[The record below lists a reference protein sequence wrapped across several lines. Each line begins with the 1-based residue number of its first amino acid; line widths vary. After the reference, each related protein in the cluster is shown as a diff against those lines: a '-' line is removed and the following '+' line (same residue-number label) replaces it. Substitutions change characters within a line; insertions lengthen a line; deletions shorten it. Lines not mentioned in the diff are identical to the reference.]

1 MLPVAGQN
9 FISKVSHFSYYQP
22 AKVSQLKTRNSQP
35 KISYLAPMQF
45 KEIVGQ
51 QAVKQRLLNTVKENR
66 VSHAQLFLG
75 PEGSG
80 SLALAVAYAQYLS
93 CEDKQADDSCGVCS
107 SCRKYEKYVHPD
119 LHFSYP
125 FFASDKND
133 TALSF
138 IEQWREALLAHPY
151 LSLDTWRGYLEAE
164 NKQANINIAECHQII
179 KKLSLKPFE
188 SAYKILILWL
198 PEYLDK
204 EGNTLLKIIEEPQ
217 PNTVFLL
224 VAQNQDQ
231 ILNTILSRTQLVKIP
246 ALGYNDVKAFL
257 ITEKEQP
264 SQTAEEVAYLSS
276 GNMAEA
282 LNMLQHETKSY
293 HEAFLDWLRKC
304 YSNKGLEMMKF
315 VEALAKYGREGQKN
329 FIRYG
334 ISYIREICLMLS
346 GADNLVHLPA
356 AEKETAKKMA
366 GVMTLDMAEA
376 IGEVLEKA
384 HYAVERNANP
394 KILFLDV
401 SLQIIKILHFKILLK
416 GNQYI

>member
-1 MLPVAGQN
+1 
-9 FISKVSHFSYYQP
+9 
-22 AKVSQLKTRNSQP
+22 
-35 KISYLAPMQF
+35 MQF
-45 KEIVGQ
+45 KDIVGQ
-51 QAVKQRLLNTVKENR
+51 QAVKQRLLNTVHENR

-93 CEDKQADDSCGVCS
+93 CEDRQADDSCGVCS
-107 SCRKYEKYVHPD
+107 SCRKYEKLVHPD

-138 IEQWREALLAHPY
+138 IEQWREALLTHPY
-151 LSLDTWRGYLEAE
+151 LSLDIWRGYLEAE

-188 SAYKILILWL
+188 SVYKILILWL

-204 EGNTLLKIIEEPQ
+204 VGNTLLKIIEEPQ

-231 ILNTILSRTQLVKIP
+231 ILNTILSRTQLVKITCLP
-246 ALGYNDVKAFL
+246 YNDVRNYL
-257 ITEKEQP
+257 INKRGVP
-264 SQTAEEVAYLSS
+264 AHTAEEAAYLSN
-276 GNMAEA
+276 GNLTEA
-282 LNMLQHETKSY
+282 LGMLQQ
-293 HEAFLDWLRKC
+293 EANSFHADFLEWLRKC
-304 YSNKGLEMMKF
+304 YGNKGLDVMRF
-315 VEALAKYGREGQKN
+315 VERIAKAGREPQKN

-334 ISYIREICLMLS
+334 ISYIRECCLLLG
-346 GADNLVHLPA
+346 GAGDLVHLPA
-356 AEKETAKKMA
+356 AEKETAQKMA
-366 GVMTLDMAEA
+366 GVMNMEMAEA
-376 IGEVLEKA
+376 ISEVLEKA

-401 SLQIIKILHFKILLK
+401 SLQIIKILHFKIIPQ
-416 GNQYI
+416 GTQNI